1 MKSKTRVNVF
11 YKKKVFIGFDVSKT
25 AEKLLALEKKNNTE
39 VNIIFAGSS
48 FIKEM
53 NLNYRMKNTDT
64 DVISFENEGGGEI
77 YISVDRAKTDAA
89 ELGITLKEE
98 YLRLLIH
105 GLLHVI
111 GYDHIKDADF
121 KKMNIKE
128 KKYLEVFY
136 KKGV

>member
-111 GYDHIKDADF
+111 GYDHI
-121 KKMNIKE
+121 
-128 KKYLEVFY
+128 
-136 KKGV
+136 

>member
-1 MKSKTRVNVF
+1 
-11 YKKKVFIGFDVSKT
+11 
-25 AEKLLALEKKNNTE
+25 
-39 VNIIFAGSS
+39 
-48 FIKEM
+48 M

-64 DVISFENEGGGEI
+64 DVISFENESGGEI

-98 YLRLLIH
+98 YFRLLIH

-111 GYDHIKDADF
+111 GYDHIKDADY

-128 KKYLEVFY
+128 KKYLEFFY